1 VGKMDGKV
9 VFVTGGARG
18 QGRSHALTFAD
29 AGADIVMFDN
39 CEVDVE
45 YQTYPG
51 GSLEQFQATKSEVE
65 AKGRGCLAIQG
76 DVRRLDDLQKAVAQA
91 LEAFGH
97 VDVCLASAGVAFLGD
112 KVGDMDPG
120 NWQTTLDINLT
131 GVFNTIK
138 AVVNHMADRRSGV
151 IIATSSMGGRVAFQ
165 HSAHYNASKW
175 GVIGLVKTVAAEYGP
190 FGIRVNTVCPTN
202 VNSPMLHNANTYKMF
217 APELENPTWDDVKPR
232 MSVNHSLPI
241 AYVEP
246 YDISN
251 AMLFLAS
258 DDARFITGEAL
269 TVSAGWI
276 AQNVA

>member
-1 VGKMDGKV
+1 MDGKV
-9 VFVTGGARG
+9 VLVTGGARG

-39 CEVDVE
+39 CQVDVE
-45 YQTYPG
+45 FQTYPG
-51 GSLEQFQATKSEVE
+51 GSPEQFEGTKREVE

-76 DVRRLDDLQKAVAQA
+76 DVRRLEDLQKAVAQA

-97 VDVCLASAGVAFLGD
+97 IDVCLASAGVAFLGE

-131 GVFNTIK
+131 GVFNTMK
-138 AVVNHMADRRSGV
+138 AVVNHMAERRSGV

-190 FGIRVNTVCPTN
+190 FGIRVNAVCPTN
-202 VNSPMLHNANTYKMF
+202 VNSPMIHNAGTYGLF
-217 APELENPTWDDVKPR
+217 APELENPTWEDVKPR
-232 MSVNHSLPI
+232 MSQFHTLPI